1 MMMMMMIYVTW
12 CDVVCL
18 CILEV
23 FCDVPGGILAARSLS
38 EADDVTVMTSSVS
51 SSVHRTCSVFESSAL
66 QLQLQGVQN
75 VQQGVL
81 HDLQGVQEERFEGV
95 TLSLTLQTLLV
106 IVFGSSGRLYCISVL
121 GSV

>member
-1 MMMMMMIYVTW
+1 MMMMMMMIYVTW

-106 IVFGSSGRLYCISVL
+106 IVFGSSASVF
-121 GSV
+121 